1 MLYWGDDKELTQC
14 KLCQQ
19 PRLTSSDVCARKI
32 TKLFKERID
41 PNGYAWGQLSV
52 ETVEFYWEEFK
63 KFFEWDA
70 TKTAVVYNVWEI
82 KAKRRY
88 ADYISRI
95 RKKPRPPYV
104 PPEIWTK

>member
-1 MLYWGDDKELTQC
+1 MVDSVGVHGRLRIDVKDNM
-14 KLCQQ
+14 
-19 PRLTSSDVCARKI
+19 LTSSDVCARKI